1 MTFLAQSTRVEVLR
15 RFRAHVADG
24 GRTAIGFGAGR
35 GYAFDDFLA
44 DAATAG
50 WTPDLL
56 LATWDLR
63 PFGPDADFLVALLRP
78 A

>member
-1 MTFLAQSTRVEVLR
+1 MAGRVV
-15 RFRAHVADG
+15 
-24 GRTAIGFGAGR
+24 IGFGADR

-44 DAATAG
+44 DAAAAG
-50 WTPDLL
+50 LTPDVL

-63 PFGPDADFLVALLRP
+63 PFGPGADFLVALLRP